1 MEVNDA
7 LILKLEKLARLQLDT
22 ESRTRFGQDLGKM
35 LQMVDK
41 LQLIDTTGV
50 QPLVYMNEEASL
62 PAEDLVAEQLPRE
75 VALKNAPQKNEAYF
89 MVPKVIEKG

>member
-41 LQLIDTTGV
+41 LQSIDTTGV

-62 PAEDLVAEQLPRE
+62 PAEDLVAEQLLRE